1 MNFSEI
7 EQKELNENAAYKS
20 IKMFRSKAK
29 EYFSKI
35 IKHFPSFQDGFGD
48 FQKFLDFQQHSK
60 TRSFSGIS
68 NGQKQVYMMPLI
80 DQINHSTDNWNL
92 RYSYDT
98 NTKEFYLSTREGV
111 SIEIDQ
117 EAFITY
123 RGEDDSNFKNC
134 FGSYGFV
141 DQPGQM
147 NSQMIVYVGL
157 DIDCVLYKEKLNL
170 IENLFSVKDL
180 PEIFDLKLDSRF
192 NTKFVRNGFGAL
204 RQIVLDNKS
213 DLVHFT
219 KYQEVKQDEDKLI
232 PFLSVWNELLVLKKI
247 KDACLEEQ
255 ATKYT
260 TTLEQDQKFLES
272 DEFENGKPLSLNMR
286 NIIQYRVKQKLLLK
300 WFMDFS
306 DTISEFYNKYRYF
319 EMREMRYE
327 EPYKQ
332 YKSYFDMYKL
342 YFVNIK
348 S

>member
-1 MNFSEI
+1 
-7 EQKELNENAAYKS
+7 
-20 IKMFRSKAK
+20 
-29 EYFSKI
+29 
-35 IKHFPSFQDGFGD
+35 
-48 FQKFLDFQQHSK
+48 
-60 TRSFSGIS
+60 
-68 NGQKQVYMMPLI
+68 MPLI

-204 RQIVLDNKS
+204 R
-213 DLVHFT
+213 
-219 KYQEVKQDEDKLI
+219 
-232 PFLSVWNELLVLKKI
+232 
-247 KDACLEEQ
+247 
-255 ATKYT
+255 
-260 TTLEQDQKFLES
+260 
-272 DEFENGKPLSLNMR
+272 
-286 NIIQYRVKQKLLLK
+286 
-300 WFMDFS
+300 
-306 DTISEFYNKYRYF
+306 
-319 EMREMRYE
+319 
-327 EPYKQ
+327 
-332 YKSYFDMYKL
+332 
-342 YFVNIK
+342 
-348 S
+348 